1 MASGNDWIKNRA
13 KTAGRPDREARFQ
26 IAGRA
31 LGEAR
36 RRNREAP
43 APNPAGDFGDG
54 GTAELG
60 EVSGADTGGSGCP
73 ILVEGKKDVVA
84 LRKLGFSGV
93 IEKVNRGWNMPRL
106 VAHLYEQYGTRNP
119 IDGGAAI
126 ILLMDWDRT
135 GGRIQRDILNRL
147 ESLDVKLD
155 IHTRKEI
162 ARCLKPEGRTVEG
175 LAAHASELKVFIDE
189 RDIDGA
195 GEDE

>member
-135 GGRIQRDILNRL
+135 GGRLQTALRNRL
-147 ESLDVKLD
+147 QALDVPIDENLRNVLMK
-155 IHTRKEI
+155 
-162 ARCLKPEGRTVEG
+162 AMKPEGRTVES
-175 LAAHASELKVFIDE
+175 LAPFASSLMPLILARLKE
-189 RDIDGA
+189 
-195 GEDE
+195 E